1 MTTRSERV
9 TLAALLAL
17 ALGVSRRAAQV
28 EVQPRPADR
37 RVDVLVDGKPFTS
50 YAWPERVSKPILY
63 PIRTARGT
71 IVTRGF
77 PLDTRP
83 GERVDHTHQAGY
95 WFTYGDVDGV
105 DFWGNSEA
113 IPPDRA
119 REDGCHPPA
128 RGRGLAKSGA
138 GRGDLEVRA
147 DWVMPGG
154 ALALEET
161 TRFSFRADALT
172 RTIDRVTTLAAKGK
186 VTFRDTK
193 EGMLGIRVA
202 RVLEQPADKPE
213 VFSDATGKPTA
224 VPVLDNTGVTGLY
237 TSSEGLKGDA
247 VWGTRARW
255 MALSGRVG
263 RRGRRPAAARPPE
276 EPRLPHLLARPW
288 LRPLRREPV
297 RPEGLLERQ
306 GTGAS
311 VLDRG
316 RPAVRLPPPPGDPAG
331 TVLGGEGRGGLE
343 GVRGGVRE
351 VGPRPWPSRPASSA
365 AATSPT
371 RTPAPRARR
380 ASGSPPS
387 SAAIPRRPRPWPP
400 ASGGVRSR
408 ATRTSS
414 PTARWTSW

>member
-1 MTTRSERV
+1 MTTRRDRV
-9 TLAALLAL
+9 AVMAVL
-17 ALGVSRRAAQV
+17 ALGLGVCAGASQV
-28 EVQPRPADR
+28 EVRSRPADR

-50 YAWPERVSKPILY
+50 YAWPEKVSKPILY

-83 GERVDHTHQAGY
+83 GERVDHPHHAGF

-113 IPPDRA
+113 IAPAERA
-119 REDGCHPPA
+119 KMGVIRQHQVVS
-128 RGRGLAKSGA
+128 AKSGA

-154 ALALEET
+154 TVALEED

-172 RTIDRVTTLAAKGK
+172 RTIDRVTTLTSKSK

-202 RVLEQPADKPE
+202 RSLEQPADKPE

-247 VWGTRARW
+247 VWGKRARW

-263 RRGRRPAAARPPE
+263 DEDVVLLLVDHPKNPGYPTYWHARGYGLFALNPFGPKAYSEGKDEERPYAIEA
-276 EPRLPHLLARPW
+276 
-288 LRPLRREPV
+288 
-297 RPEGLLERQ
+297 
-306 GTGAS
+306 
-311 VLDRG
+311 G
-316 RPAVRLPPPPGDPAG
+316 RPAVLRYRLAILPGPF
-331 TVLGGEGRGGLE
+331 
-343 GVRGGVRE
+343 
-351 VGPRPWPSRPASSA
+351 SA
-365 AATSPT
+365 EKAEAVFK
-371 RTPAPRARR
+371 AFEAEYK
-380 ASGSPPS
+380 
-387 SAAIPRRPRPWPP
+387 
-400 ASGGVRSR
+400 
-408 ATRTSS
+408 
-414 PTARWTSW
+414 

>member
-1 MTTRSERV
+1 MTTRARWS
-9 TLAALLAL
+9 ALVPAGAL
-17 ALGVSRRAAQV
+17 ALFSSFAVGASETGAKV
-28 EVQPRPADR
+28 ELQSRPADR
-37 RVDVLVDGKPFTS
+37 RVDVLVDGQPFTS

-77 PLDTRP
+77 PLDPRP
-83 GERVDHTHQAGY
+83 GERVDHVHQAGY

-113 IPPDRA
+113 IPPAERA
-119 REDGCHPPA
+119 KMGVIRQREVVS
-128 RGRGLAKSGA
+128 AKGGA

-154 ALALEET
+154 AVALEEV

-172 RTIDRVTTLAAKGK
+172 RTIDRVTALAAKGK

-202 RVLEQPADKPE
+202 RGLEQPADKPE
-213 VFSDATGKPTA
+213 VFTDASGKPTP

-263 RRGRRPAAARPPE
+263 DEDVVLLLLDHPKNPGYPTYWHARGYGLFAANPFGPKAFSNGKEAERPFSIAP
-276 EPRLPHLLARPW
+276 
-288 LRPLRREPV
+288 
-297 RPEGLLERQ
+297 GL
-306 GTGAS
+306 
-311 VLDRG
+311 
-316 RPAVRLPPPPGDPAG
+316 PAVFIHRLAILPGPF
-331 TVLGGEGRGGLE
+331 
-343 GVRGGVRE
+343 
-351 VGPRPWPSRPASSA
+351 SA
-365 AATSPT
+365 EKAEAAWK
-371 RTPAPRARR
+371 AF
-380 ASGSPPS
+380 
-387 SAAIPRRPRPWPP
+387 AAEY
-400 ASGGVRSR
+400 GKK
-408 ATRTSS
+408 
-414 PTARWTSW
+414 